1 MVLAAFAAYFAAQ
14 AALRILLGGALEVD
28 EAEMLVLARHFAPGY
43 GPQLPLYNWMQ
54 AAAFA
59 ALGPGTAALA
69 LLKNAVLWAAYAGLY
84 LGLRRAVSQPQAV
97 VGVAGL
103 FLLPNVVWEFQRA
116 STHSIV
122 LLAAMCWTVWVVFG
136 LVTRGLRGDYLWLG
150 VVAGLGGLSKAN
162 FALFPLALL
171 IAAAGMA
178 DLPRRLSGRGL
189 ALAAAVAAGIVAGP
203 FLWIWQNPALA
214 TASNWKMQ
222 GRDSALPAWAEGLA
236 EALGGL
242 AAGLV
247 PVLLAAGLLFWLSR
261 RAMVEGPGWP
271 ARLMLRAGGVAL
283 LASLLAV
290 LAAGMTEVQSRW
302 LVPVMALLGPGLMLA
317 VARRMGL
324 RARRGLGI
332 ALGAV
337 AALAL
342 AGMAELRVNGRT
354 TGGIDFAPLAALA
367 DRLGPDLAVGEYHLT
382 GNLAL
387 LRPDLAVLPPL
398 PLPAPEGVGRV
409 LLLDRGGQSDAA
421 AALARHGLRPGAV
434 LAEGTLALPYRH
446 APGAGFDLHWRLM
459 GAAR

>member
-1 MVLAAFAAYFAAQ
+1 MVLAAFAAYFTAQ

-43 GPQLPLYNWMQ
+43 GPQLPLYNWLQ
-54 AAAFA
+54 AGTFA
-59 ALGPGTAALA
+59 LLGPGTAALA

-84 LGLRRAVSQPQAV
+84 LGLRRAVALPQALA
-97 VGVAGL
+97 GVAGL

-122 LLAAMCWTVWVVFG
+122 LLACMGWTVWAVMG
-136 LVTRGLRGDYLWLG
+136 LVTRGARGDYLWLG
-150 VVAGLGGLSKAN
+150 LIAGLGGLSKAN
-162 FALFPLALL
+162 YWLFPVVLL
-171 IAAAGMA
+171 VAAAGMA

-189 ALAAAVAAGIVAGP
+189 GLAAGVAAVIVAGP
-203 FLWIWQNPALA
+203 YLWILQHPALA

-222 GRDSALPAWAEGLA
+222 GRDSALPGWVEGLA
-236 EALGGL
+236 EASGGL

-247 PVLLAAGLLFWLSR
+247 VVALVAAGLFWASR
-261 RAMVEGPGWP
+261 RAMVTGPGWP
-271 ARLMLRAGGVAL
+271 ARLMLRAGGLGLAL
-283 LASLLAV
+283 SLLAV
-290 LAAGMTEVQSRW
+290 VAGGMTEVQSRW
-302 LVPVMALLGPGLMLA
+302 LVPVMLLLGPGIMLA

-324 RARRGLGI
+324 RAQRGLLGI
-332 ALGAV
+332 LGVVAV
-337 AALAL
+337 LAL

-398 PLPAPEGVGRV
+398 PLPATPDVRRV
-409 LLLDRGGQSDAA
+409 LLLDRSGQADPAA
-421 AALARHGLRPGAV
+421 DLRRHGLRPGAV
-434 LAEGTLALPYRH
+434 LQEGALSLRYRD
-446 APGAGFDLHWRLM
+446 APEARFDLHWWLV
-459 GAAR
+459 AAAP